1 MAVDGV
7 HHTPAAGSCAI
18 AEDRGGEMEV
28 GTYLQFLKSQG
39 PLGKLN
45 FSIFFRGSNEKVLN
59 TKLV

>member
-7 HHTPAAGSCAI
+7 HHTPAAGSCAV

-45 FSIFFRGSNEKVLN
+45 FSIFFGAQMK
-59 TKLV
+59 KC